1 MPSSVTSGFTADK
14 ALFPG
19 HPSFRRMLTAPEGPL
34 LPVLSMDMVLGGTA
48 TAPHGAP
55 HCRGGQSRSTL
66 LLEETTLHLLNYFFF
81 QQPEHLSNS
90 LSNCISGYWR
100 CMHQGSNHIINIVIC
115 LGSRVIHAEVI
126 AVLGVTV
133 FKSLVLD

>member
-1 MPSSVTSGFTADK
+1 MGLLQIKRYFLATLRSGGCSQPLK
-14 ALFPG
+14 
-19 HPSFRRMLTAPEGPL
+19 GPCC
-34 LPVLSMDMVLGGTA
+34 PCSPWTWCWGGTA

-66 LLEETTLHLLNYFFF
+66 LLEETALHLLNYFFF